1 VSPTAIIAAE
11 VCRAYVYWWHFKIFT
26 LKTLYF
32 GFLSECPCILI
43 TNLDRS
49 LVVLPLDVN
58 LLFYSL
64 ETQTNTNVS
73 LIWIFISCVKF
84 SFINLSFDTMFC
96 YVFFWTALLFLLR
109 LNLFLSSYPAFF
121 PPLSPSPSH
130 NYQHHHHYW
139 HQHCYLNQADRGSIV
154 KVFLFA
160 YFLLV
165 FVYVISFRFQILEL
179 KRRILFHLAI
189 FYKEQLSL
197 QNS

>member
-1 VSPTAIIAAE
+1 MPVHFNYEFRSKFGCTASRCE
-11 VCRAYVYWWHFKIFT
+11 
-26 LKTLYF
+26 
-32 GFLSECPCILI
+32 
-43 TNLDRS
+43 
-49 LVVLPLDVN
+49 LVVLFPRNSNKHQCFSNLNIYFVCQVLIYQFIFRYDVLLSSFGPL
-58 LLFYSL
+58 FSSFS
-64 ETQTNTNVS
+64 VS
-73 LIWIFISCVKF
+73 IV
-84 SFINLSFDTMFC
+84 
-96 YVFFWTALLFLLR
+96 
-109 LNLFLSSYPAFF
+109 FLSSYPAFF